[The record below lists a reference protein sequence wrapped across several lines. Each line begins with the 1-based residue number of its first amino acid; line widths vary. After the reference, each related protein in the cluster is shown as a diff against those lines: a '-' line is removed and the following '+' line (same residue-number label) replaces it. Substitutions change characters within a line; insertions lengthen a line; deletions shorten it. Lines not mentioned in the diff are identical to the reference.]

1 MAEYGYRSLVVWQK
15 GKTLAIDIY
24 RLTKAETIKRD
35 FSLIDQLR
43 RSAVSVPSNIAEGDE
58 RKSDKDSIRFFHI
71 AKGSLAELA
80 TQLEI
85 ARDVEYFTIAQVEP
99 LIAQCAELGKML
111 GALIRA
117 RQDSPPRA
125 QSQTPRA

>member
-1 MAEYGYRSLVVWQK
+1 MNEYGYRSLNVWQK
-15 GKTLAIDIY
+15 AKTLTIDVY
-24 RLTKAETIKRD
+24 RLTKAEAIKRD

-58 RKSDKDSIRFFHI
+58 RKSDKDSVRFFYI

-85 ARDVEYFTIAQVEP
+85 ASDVGYFTPDEVRP

-117 RQDSPPRA
+117 RSDSLPHA
-125 QSQTPRA
+125 QSPKPSA